1 MGTIIKPKSTT
12 KTLLPAQKRV
22 AKKLL
27 EEELK
32 ENKKRRRL
40 KGYLTGGQV
49 KLDKN
54 KDGKITGEDFKM
66 MEDKKVA
73 GKTYRKDDPR
83 LQMEKDKKKKRMMK
97 RMTAAGGGMM
107 QDKMKMMGGGMT
119 MKDKKK
125 MMGYMYGGKVKKM
138 MSGGK
143 AMKNKG
149 FNPKCDGMA
158 QRGKTRARMV

>member
-12 KTLLPAQKRV
+12 KTLLPAQNRV

-138 MSGGK
+138 MGGGK
-143 AMKNKG
+143 VMKYKKG
-149 FNPKCDGMA
+149 GKIDGVA
-158 QRGKTRARMV
+158 IRGKTRGRNI